1 MPIGVAPL
9 AQRELDPL
17 FDDMRTR
24 AGVNALFTFIYT
36 HEPHRA
42 GSCVKVPAR
51 KIFTAAIMRART
63 CSFTRTRR

>member
-1 MPIGVAPL
+1 M
-9 AQRELDPL
+9 

-42 GSCVKVPAR
+42 GVVLKTPAR
-51 KIFTAAIMRART
+51 TVFTAAITRART
-63 CSFTRTRR
+63 CNFTKTRR